1 MTAREAA
8 SASGELTGDEILG
21 GPQGRQFLPLF
32 VLAWFGAGI
41 TLGAITGAAIPK
53 LLTILDEPAK
63 EDNLALVSAVGGIAI
78 TLATPLMG
86 RLSDRTTSA
95 LGMRRPWFL
104 GGLAVGTIG
113 CVLMAL
119 AGGLPL
125 LLVGWVVVQ
134 LGYGAVAMANHTLL
148 ADQVPARI
156 RARVA
161 AAVGVATAVSTI
173 LGVGLVAAL
182 PFGSNW
188 TWFAVPGLIG
198 LLAVAPICVGYRD
211 AVRTGP
217 VPPLRARELLGS
229 YWLDPVRYRDFA
241 WAWASRFFM
250 TMSILTIS
258 LFLFFLII
266 DTLGYS
272 AQEAGGVQTRALGVF
287 FVGNVVATVL
297 FGWLSDRLGRRR
309 AIVWASGLCS
319 AAGVTV
325 VMLSDGMGAFLV
337 GMAVVG
343 FAQGAYIAVD
353 VALMTEVLPSR
364 EDAGKD
370 LGIVALAYQLPQII
384 GPVVGAAV
392 IALAGGDYRGL
403 FVFSIVCSVL
413 GGLAVV
419 PIRGVR

>member
-21 GPQGRQFLPLF
+21 GPQGRQFLPLL

>member
-8 SASGELTGDEILG
+8 PASGELTGDEILG
-21 GPQGRQFLPLF
+21 GPQGRQFLPLL

-182 PFGSNW
+182 PFGSSW

>member
-8 SASGELTGDEILG
+8 PASGELTGDEILG
-21 GPQGRQFLPLF
+21 GPQGRQFLPLL

-113 CVLMAL
+113 CALMAL

-182 PFGSNW
+182 PFGSSW

-287 FVGNVVATVL
+287 FVGNVVATML

>member
-1 MTAREAA
+1 M
-8 SASGELTGDEILG
+8 SALATSDGALAGDEILG
-21 GPQGRQFLPLF
+21 GRQGRQFLPLL
-32 VLAWFGAGI
+32 VMAWFGSGI
-41 TLGAITGAAIPK
+41 VLGAITGAAIPK
-53 LLTILDEPAK
+53 LLTILDEGAK
-63 EDNLALVSAVGGIAI
+63 EDNLALISAVGGIAI
-78 TLATPLMG
+78 TLATPLLG
-86 RLSDRTTSA
+86 RLSDRTTSR
-95 LGMRRPWFL
+95 LGMRRPWYI

-119 AGGLPL
+119 ATGVSL
-125 LLVGWVVVQ
+125 LLLGWVVVQ

-161 AAVGVATAVSTI
+161 AAVGVATAVSSI
-173 LGVGLVAAL
+173 AGVALVAAL
-182 PFGSNW
+182 PFESSW
-188 TWFAVPGLIG
+188 TWFAVPGLVGLVAIG
-198 LLAVAPICVGYRD
+198 PICVGFRD
-211 AVRTGP
+211 VVRTSP
-217 VPPLRARELLGS
+217 PPPLRARDVLS
-229 YWLDPVRYRDFA
+229 TYWLDPRRYRDFA
-241 WAWASRFFM
+241 WAWTSRFFM

-258 LFLFFLII
+258 LFLFFLIV

-272 AQEAGGVQTRALGVF
+272 PQEAGGVQTRALGVF
-287 FVGNVVATVL
+287 FLGNVIASL
-297 FGWLSDRLGRRR
+297 FFGWLSDRLGRRKT
-309 AIVWASGLCS
+309 IVWASGICS
-319 AAGVTV
+319 AAGVSLLL
-325 VMLSDGMGAFLV
+325 LSGGGGMGMFLA

-384 GPVVGAAV
+384 GPVVGAGV
-392 IALAGGDYRGL
+392 IALSGGDYSGL
-403 FVFSIVCSVL
+403 FLFSIVCSVL